1 MEFLDQ
7 KLYIY
12 DYITKNETL
21 INQII
26 DYKVNGTF
34 GFAVSFTFL
43 FLLSLLAIYI
53 IFKVVKDEDI
63 IVVSFIIAA
72 TIGTIFFIVS
82 ITSWYDYYMWIKS
95 PDIQAFNY
103 VINSL

>member
-12 DYITKNETL
+12 DYIMKNETL

-26 DYKVNGTF
+26 NYKLGETYSL
-34 GFAVSFTFL
+34 AVAFTFL
-43 FLLSLLAIYI
+43 FLLSLLVIYI
-53 IFKVVKDEDI
+53 IFKTVKDEDI
-63 IVVSFIIAA
+63 IMVSFIIAA
-72 TIGTIFFIVS
+72 TIGTICFIVA
-82 ITSWYDYYMWIKS
+82 ITSWGSYYMWIKS

-103 VINSL
+103 VINNL